1 MADGLR
7 RAAGGWYVTYGVP
20 TSNHEPRLQECTE
33 NSVTLKGLI
42 PDADYT
48 ISLTPADG
56 ADVFGTVEASARTP
70 SGGRFD
76 RYGATPSTTYISL
89 WETAAGG
96 QLGLPLPDDVQ
107 DLLLS
112 G

>member
-1 MADGLR
+1 M
-7 RAAGGWYVTYGVP
+7 TYGVP

-76 RYGATPSTTYISL
+76 RYGATPSTTYIPCGRRRRRCN
-89 WETAAGG
+89 WDTA
-96 QLGLPLPDDVQ
+96 PVDVKH
-107 DLLLS
+107 LLLS

>member
-7 RAAGGWYVTYGVP
+7 CAAGGWYVTYGVP

-48 ISLTPADG
+48 ISLTPA
-56 ADVFGTVEASARTP
+56 TVRMCSVP
-70 SGGRFD
+70 SSQRQNAVRRPLRPLRRNALHDLYFPVGDAG
-76 RYGATPSTTYISL
+76 
-89 WETAAGG
+89 GG